1 MHKAIVPLEIEDSPV
16 SETRVT
22 VEPSDEEPHQDI
34 QPKKGGIQVFIRTC
48 DGLQMKK
55 GLNYQGL
62 VSLVE
67 KLEGLC

>member
-1 MHKAIVPLEIEDSPV
+1 MPLEIEDSPV

-22 VEPSDEEPHQDI
+22 VEPSDEEPCQDL

-48 DGLQMKK
+48 DGLQIQKK
-55 GLNYQGL
+55 GLSYQGL

>member
-1 MHKAIVPLEIEDSPV
+1 MPLEIEDSPV

-22 VEPSDEEPHQDI
+22 VEPSDEEPNQDH

-48 DGLQMKK
+48 DGLQIQKK